1 VSHVIHE
8 NGVIDMSLQTAM
20 FALDFKQFS
29 TDNIPDDLNEDEV
42 YASLYN
48 HTAIIAREIFD
59 NVQQMRMDRSN
70 IVLNEDGTKSR
81 KSTHYFSKAEG
92 RNR

>member
-1 VSHVIHE
+1 MLDPVSHILL
-8 NGVIDMSLQTAM
+8 IRKL
-20 FALDFKQFS
+20 
-29 TDNIPDDLNEDEV
+29 IPDDLNEDEV

-70 IVLNEDGTKSR
+70 MVLNEDGTKSR
-81 KSTHYFSKAEG
+81 KSTHYSSKAEG